1 MKYSRN
7 KINNAGKTLV
17 NSNNELEI
25 ASSELLIDEWRKLH
39 SVPLDNIYE
48 QIYSLLSSNNIPIY
62 TSSRRLKRMVS
73 IKRKLGLNPNMGLGG
88 LQDIGGARFVIDN
101 TESLNKAYQLLNK
114 HSFSSFEFEKSYN
127 YIDNPKDSG
136 YRGYHLV
143 YKYHSS
149 DESDG
154 LNIEIQIRTKLQH
167 DWAMAV
173 ETAELISKSALKA
186 SVGDKEWL
194 AFFQLTSAIF
204 AKKEKS
210 VVNSRFID
218 YDEERFCKEYAK
230 INASNNFLDQLRGL
244 RTIVKVAP
252 TVDFT
257 GG

>member
-1 MKYSRN
+1 M
-7 KINNAGKTLV
+7 
-17 NSNNELEI
+17 
-25 ASSELLIDEWRKLH
+25 
-39 SVPLDNIYE
+39 VP
-48 QIYSLLSSNNIPIY
+48 
-62 TSSRRLKRMVS
+62 
-73 IKRKLGLNPNMGLGG
+73 IKRELGLNPNMGLGG
-88 LQDIGGARFVIDN
+88 LQDIGGTRFVIDN
-101 TESLNKAYQLLNK
+101 TESINKAYQLLNK

-149 DESDG
+149 DESGG
-154 LNIEIQIRTKLQH
+154 LNIELQIRTKLQH

-204 AKKEKS
+204 AKMEKS

-218 YDEERFCKEYAK
+218 YDEERLCKEYAK
-230 INASNNFLDQLRGL
+230 INASNNFW
-244 RTIVKVAP
+244 IN
-252 TVDFT
+252 
-257 GG
+257 